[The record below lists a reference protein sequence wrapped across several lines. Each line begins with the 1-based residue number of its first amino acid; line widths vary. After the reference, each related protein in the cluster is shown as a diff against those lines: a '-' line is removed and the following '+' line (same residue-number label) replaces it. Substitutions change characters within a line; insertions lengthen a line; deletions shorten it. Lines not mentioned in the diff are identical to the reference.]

1 MFQSF
6 VVKVKMFQSFVVKV
20 VKDKKMF
27 RSFVVKV
34 VKDKIDDPRVPL
46 KP

>member
-1 MFQSF
+1 MFQSL
-6 VVKVKMFQSFVVKV
+6 VVKV
-20 VKDKKMF
+20 VKDKEMF
-27 RSFVVKV
+27 QSFVVKV